1 MRHRVFGRKLNR
13 DVNQRKALLRSLLS
27 SFIAHGK
34 ISTTKAKAMFFQPV
48 VEKLIAG
55 LIKKNDLSAIKRAQS
70 QLQNPILVRKLGD
83 KAKEF
88 SGRDG
93 GYTSIK
99 NIDIRRG
106 DKARMVQIAWTT
118 NEKNGN

>member
-13 DVNQRKALLRSLLS
+13 DVNQRKALLRSLLT
-27 SFIAHGK
+27 SFITYGK
-34 ISTTKAKAMFFQPV
+34 IITTKAKAKFFQPV
-48 VEKLIAG
+48 VEKLISG
-55 LIKKNDLSAIKRAQS
+55 LIKKNGLSAIKRVQS
-70 QLQNPILVRKLGD
+70 KLQNPVLVKKLSD

-88 SGRDG
+88 GGRVG
-93 GYTSIK
+93 GYTSVK

-106 DKARMVQIAWTT
+106 DKTRMVQIAWTA

>member
-55 LIKKNDLSAIKRAQS
+55 LIKKNDLSSIKRAQS
-70 QLQNPILVRKLGD
+70 KLQNPVLVKKLSD
-83 KAKEF
+83 KAKELG
-88 SGRDG
+88 GRVG

-99 NIDIRRG
+99 DIDIRRG
-106 DKARMVQIAWTT
+106 DKTRMVQIAWS
-118 NEKNGN
+118 GQ